1 MAVSLDGVSEAHP
14 LVLDLRERVQRFEF
28 ELPAKA
34 VRVDLD
40 PGFDLFRRLDRSEIP
55 PTLGELFGAENVL
68 IIVPQPGAGWE
79 KLAETWSKGS
89 GGQVKVAG
97 EAEIET
103 LPADRAVWVL
113 GATNR
118 WRAAVANSGAVT
130 EEEIVFDRVR
140 LPRSGHSFAYVS
152 RHPGNPELSVGCIG
166 GEVAA
171 ALPGLARKLPHY
183 GKYSYL
189 AFEGDEP
196 SNVAKGIWPA
206 TESPLVAVLRES
218 ARRASLPARKPLA
231 RLAPVFDPERLMAHV
246 RFLAADEMEGR
257 GIGSQGLDK
266 AADYIAA
273 ELEKAGLTPGGDDGT
288 WFQTWTEPGGP
299 EGKQVTLRNVVGV
312 LPGLSQEWVKQS
324 VVLGAHYDHL
334 GLGWP
339 DVRTG
344 NQGQIHNGADDN
356 ASGVAVMLE
365 LARLLARELQP
376 KRSVVFVA
384 FTGEEWKLKGSSR
397 YVKAMRR
404 WPAKAAM
411 GMINLDTVGRLE
423 NKKLTLLGSG
433 TAREWRHI
441 AMGVGY
447 TTGVEAVCVADDPGG
462 SDQKSFHEIG
472 VPAVQVF
479 TGATEDYHRPGDDI
493 GKIDADGLVKVAT
506 FVRET
511 VVYLSERD
519 AALSSSLGTGE
530 AAAPAGG
537 RRRVS
542 LGCLP
547 DFAFAGPGVRVAS
560 VLDDSPAKSAGIE
573 AGDVLLS
580 VNGEELRNLRSL
592 SEALKKRK
600 PGDVVQIRLRRGEQ
614 VLNLKARLVA
624 R

>member
-1 MAVSLDGVSEAHP
+1 MAVSLDGISEAHT
-14 LVLDLRERVQRFEF
+14 LVLDLAERTQRFEF

-55 PTLGELFGAENVL
+55 PTLGELFGAEKVL
-68 IIVPQPGAGWE
+68 IILPKPQAGWE
-79 KLAETWSKGS
+79 KLAKAWSRE
-89 GGQVKVAG
+89 GQVEVASEEKV
-97 EAEIET
+97 EA
-103 LPADRAVWVL
+103 LPADRAVWIL

-118 WRAAVANSGAVT
+118 WRGAVANAETVT
-130 EEEIVFDRVR
+130 DEEIAFDRVR
-140 LPRSGHSFAYVS
+140 LPRDGHSFAYAA

-189 AFEGDEP
+189 AFEGEEP
-196 SNVAKGIWPA
+196 SNVAKGVWPV
-206 TESPLVAVLRES
+206 TESPLVALLGEG
-218 ARRASLPARKPLA
+218 ARRASLPVRKPLA
-231 RLAPVFDPERLMAHV
+231 RLAPVFDPERLLGHI

-257 GIGSQGLDK
+257 GIGTRGLER
-266 AADYIAA
+266 AAEYIAT
-273 ELEKAGLTPGGDDGT
+273 ELEKAGLKPGGDDGS
-288 WFQTWTEPGGP
+288 WFQTWSEPGGP
-299 EGKQVTLRNVVGV
+299 EGKPVTLRNVVAV
-312 LPGLSQEWVKQS
+312 LPGLHRDWEKQS

-339 DVRTG
+339 DARTG
-344 NQGQIHNGADDN
+344 NRGQIHNGADDN

-384 FTGEEWKLKGSSR
+384 FSGEEWKLKGSRHYARS
-397 YVKAMRR
+397 MRR
-404 WPAKAAM
+404 WPAKAAI
-411 GMINLDTVGRLE
+411 GMVNLDTVGRLE
-423 NKKLTLLGSG
+423 GKKLTLLGSG

-462 SDQKSFHEIG
+462 SDQRSFHEIG

-519 AALSSSLGTGE
+519 AALSSSLGTGK
-530 AAAPAGG
+530 APAPAGG
-537 RRRVS
+537 GRRVS
-542 LGCLP
+542 LGCVP
-547 DFAFAGPGVRVAS
+547 DFAFAGPGVRVGS
-560 VLDDSPAKSAGIE
+560 VLDGSPAKMAGIQ

-592 SEALKKRK
+592 SEALKKRQS
-600 PGDVVQIRLRRGEQ
+600 GDVIQIHLRRGEQ
-614 VLNLKARLVA
+614 LLDLEARLVA

>member
-1 MAVSLDGVSEAHP
+1 MAVSLDGVSKAHP
-14 LVLDLRERVQRFEF
+14 LVLDLTERVQRFEF

-40 PGFDLFRRLDRSEIP
+40 PDFDLFRRLDRSEIP
-55 PTLGELFGAENVL
+55 PTLGELFGADKVL
-68 IIVPQPGAGWE
+68 IILPQPGAGWE
-79 KLAETWSKGS
+79 ALAATWSKE
-89 GGQVKVAG
+89 GQVEVASEG
-97 EAEIET
+97 DIEA
-103 LPADRAVWVL
+103 LPADRAVWIL

-118 WRAAVANSGAVT
+118 WRTAVANATTVT
-130 EEEIVFDRVR
+130 DEEIVLDRVR

-166 GEVAA
+166 GEVPA

-196 SNVAKGIWPA
+196 SNVAKGVWPA
-206 TESPLVAVLRES
+206 TESPLVALLREG
-218 ARRASLPARKPLA
+218 ARRASLPTRQPLA

-257 GIGSQGLDK
+257 GIGSQGLEK

-273 ELEKAGLTPGGDDGT
+273 ELERAGLTPGGDDGT
-288 WFQTWTEPGGP
+288 WFQTWAEPSGP
-299 EGKQVTLRNVVGV
+299 EGKPATLRNVIGV
-312 LPGLSQEWVKQS
+312 LPGLNKDWAEQS

-344 NQGQIHNGADDN
+344 NQGRIHNGADDN

-365 LARLLARELQP
+365 LARLLARELKP

-384 FTGEEWKLKGSSR
+384 FSGEEWKLKGSRR
-397 YVKAMRR
+397 YVEAMRR
-404 WPAKAAM
+404 WPAKAAI
-411 GMINLDTVGRLE
+411 GMVNLDTVGRLE
-423 NKKLTLLGSG
+423 GKKLTLLGSG

-462 SDQKSFHEIG
+462 SDQKSFHDIG

-493 GKIDADGLVKVAT
+493 GKIDAAGLVKVAT

-511 VVYLSERD
+511 LVYLSERD
-519 AALSSSLGTGE
+519 AALSSSLGAGK
-530 AAAPAGG
+530 APAPAGG
-537 RRRVS
+537 GRRVS

-560 VLDDSPAKSAGIE
+560 VLDGSPAKKAGIQ
-573 AGDVLLS
+573 AADVLLS

-592 SEALKKRK
+592 SQALKKRK
-600 PGDVVQIRLRRGEQ
+600 PGDVIQIHLRRGER
-614 VLNLKARLVA
+614 LLDLKARLTA